1 MASSAYAIGLLAV
14 LLVLQTWTATS
25 NILPPILSPFF
36 DDVCKVAECGKG
48 TCKPSQ
54 NSSFAFVCECDAG
67 WKQSRTLNYSC
78 KEGPSPV
85 QEKEK
90 RANESFFE
98 PCHWADCGG
107 GTCNKTSAFTH
118 RCDCSE
124 GYYNLL
130 NTTAFPCFRE

>member
-1 MASSAYAIGLLAV
+1 MASSAYATGLLAV
-14 LLVLQTWTATS
+14 LLVLRAWTATS

-36 DDVCKVAECGKG
+36 G
-48 TCKPSQ
+48 
-54 NSSFAFVCECDAG
+54 
-67 WKQSRTLNYSC
+67 TLNYSC

-85 QEKEK
+85 QEKDK

-107 GTCNKTSAFTH
+107 GTCNKTSAFIH

-130 NTTAFPCFRE
+130 NMTAFPCFRECKNTNLML